1 MSHDQ
6 MQRSKPPRSSP
17 VAAVRTV
24 AFLVIFY
31 GVTAL
36 AVLVALI
43 VSLFGRGALRR
54 FGLAWVGFHAW
65 CVRWI
70 LGIRTRIEG
79 RLPEGPVLVAAKHQ
93 SFWDPLGLIRLI
105 GAPAAVMKRQ
115 LADIPL
121 WGRLARTY
129 GAISVDR
136 QGGAKALR
144 RMMDEAG
151 EAVAEGRS
159 ILIFPEG
166 TRVEPG
172 AQPPLQGGF
181 AGLYRRFGL
190 PVVPVAL
197 DSGLLWPR
205 RGLAKRSGVVTVRF
219 GEPLPPGLPRAEL
232 EQRVHRAINALE
244 ATS

>member
-1 MSHDQ
+1 LPSI
-6 MQRSKPPRSSP
+6 R
-17 VAAVRTV
+17 
-24 AFLVIFY
+24 
-31 GVTAL
+31 
-36 AVLVALI
+36 
-43 VSLFGRGALRR
+43 
-54 FGLAWVGFHAW
+54 
-65 CVRWI
+65 VRWI

-79 RLPEGPVLVAAKHQ
+79 NVPKGPVLVAAKHQ
-93 SFWDPLGLIRLI
+93 SFFDPLGLVRIL
-105 GAPAAVMKRQ
+105 GDPAPVMKRQ

-121 WGRLARTY
+121 WGRLARYY

-136 QGGAKALR
+136 SGGAVALR
-144 RMMDEAG
+144 RMMREAG
-151 EAVAEGRS
+151 DMVAEGRS

-197 DSGLLWPR
+197 DSGLVWPR
-205 RGLAKRSGVVTVRF
+205 RGLACRSGTITIRF
-219 GEPLPPGLPRAEL
+219 GEPLPPGLSRAEL

-244 ATS
+244 TSMSQVSA

>member
-1 MSHDQ
+1 MNLL
-6 MQRSKPPRSSP
+6 
-17 VAAVRTV
+17 AVLRTIL
-24 AFLVIFY
+24 FLLIFY
-31 GVTAL
+31 SATAL
-36 AVLVALI
+36 AVLVAL
-43 VSLFGRGALRR
+43 VVRLAGTGPLRR
-54 FGLAWVGFHAW
+54 FGLLWVRFHGW

-79 RLPEGPVLVAAKHQ
+79 TVPAGAVLVAAKHQ
-93 SFWDPLGLIRLI
+93 SFFDPLELIRIL

-121 WGRLARTY
+121 WGWLARGY

-136 QGGAKALR
+136 AAGASALR
-144 RMMDEAG
+144 RMMKEA
-151 EAVAEGRS
+151 AAVVAEQRS

-172 AQPPLQGGF
+172 AQPPLQSGF

-197 DSGLLWPR
+197 DSGRLWPR
-205 RGLAKRSGVVTVRF
+205 RGLVRRSGVVTIRF
-219 GEPLPPGLPRAEL
+219 GEPVPPGLPRDEL
-232 EQRVHRAINALE
+232 ERRVHTAINILE
-244 ATS
+244 NAR

>member
-1 MSHDQ
+1 MTIL
-6 MQRSKPPRSSP
+6 P
-17 VAAVRTV
+17 VLRTLL
-24 AFLVIFY
+24 FLVVFY
-31 GVTAL
+31 SVTL
-36 AVLVALI
+36 VAVLAALV
-43 VSLFGRGALRR
+43 VSLFGRPALRR
-54 FGLAWVGFHAW
+54 FGMAWVGFHAW

-79 RLPEGPVLVAAKHQ
+79 RLPDGPVLVAAKHQ
-93 SFWDPLGLIRLI
+93 SFWDPLELVLVM

-121 WGRLARTY
+121 WGRLARYY
-129 GAISVDR
+129 GAIAVDR
-136 QGGAKALR
+136 SGGAAALR
-144 RMMDEAG
+144 RMMREAG

-172 AQPPLQGGF
+172 TQPPLQGGF

-197 DSGLLWPR
+197 DSGRLWPR
-205 RGLAKRSGVVTVRF
+205 RGWARRSGTVTIRF
-219 GEPLPPGLPRAEL
+219 GEPLPPGLPRQEL
-232 EQRVHRAINALE
+232 EQRVHREINILE
-244 ATS
+244 TRMPEAKA

>member
-1 MSHDQ
+1 MSRDD
-6 MQRSKPPRSSP
+6 PPRAGP
-17 VAAVRTV
+17 LAALRTL
-24 AFLVIFY
+24 AFLIIFY
-31 GVTAL
+31 GVTVV
-36 AVLVALI
+36 AVLVALV
-43 VSLFGRGALRR
+43 VSLFGRRALRR
-54 FGLAWVGFHAW
+54 FGMGWVGFHAW

-79 RLPEGPVLVAAKHQ
+79 RLPEGPVLFAAKHQ
-93 SFWDPLGLIRLI
+93 SFWDPLGLIRLMD
-105 GAPAAVMKRQ
+105 APAAVMKRQ

-136 QGGAKALR
+136 TGGAKALR

-197 DSGLLWPR
+197 DSGRLWPR
-205 RGLAKRSGVVTVRF
+205 RGLAKRSGVVTIRF

-244 ATS
+244 ATT

>member
-1 MSHDQ
+1 MIVLS
-6 MQRSKPPRSSP
+6 
-17 VAAVRTV
+17 VLRTIL
-24 AFLVIFY
+24 FIVIFY
-31 GVTAL
+31 SVTAL
-36 AVLVALI
+36 AVLAALV
-43 VSLFGRGALRR
+43 VSLFGRRALRR
-54 FGLAWVGFHAW
+54 FASGWLGFHAW

-79 RLPEGPVLVAAKHQ
+79 NVPAGPVLVAAKHQ
-93 SFWDPLGLIRLI
+93 SFYDPLGLVRVLDE
-105 GAPAAVMKRQ
+105 PAAVMKRQ

-121 WGRLARTY
+121 WGRLARSY

-136 QGGAKALR
+136 SGGATALR
-144 RMMDEAG
+144 RMMREAG

-172 AQPPLQGGF
+172 AQPSLQAGF

-197 DSGLLWPR
+197 DSGLVWPR
-205 RGLAKRSGVVTVRF
+205 RGLACRSGTVTIRF

-232 EQRVHRAINALE
+232 EQRVHREINILE
-244 ATS
+244 SGMSEVAA